1 MVQLTQRE
9 LACLADTSYWRH
21 RTTTVISSA
30 WEARSLSRESGGLV
44 NVLLLSTA
52 SLSLEVSMMEMPR
65 EMYNR

>member
-1 MVQLTQRE
+1 MQLTQGE
-9 LACLADTSYWRH
+9 LACLADTSYWRR

-30 WEARSLSRESGGLV
+30 WEARRSVSRESGGAV